1 MEIEA
6 RRDDRGYA
14 LIANFV
20 DGFALG
26 WKMAV
31 PESFKEALDIK
42 LTPRKFAG
50 KTEMLWTQGRIYD
63 FH

>member
-20 DGFALG
+20 NGFALG

-31 PESFKEALDIK
+31 PETFKEALDIK
-42 LTPRKFAG
+42 LTPRIFA
-50 KTEMLWTQGRIYD
+50 KKKETRKVYK
-63 FH
+63 